1 MRKDFRVFKT
11 PESHKYRLYLNKTL
25 VEPSLTSY
33 AASSL
38 QYLSVRA
45 L

>member
-11 PESHKYRLYLNKTL
+11 PGSHKYRLYLSNSL
-25 VEPSLTSY
+25 VEPRLAAY

-38 QYLSVRA
+38 QYLSGRT